1 MKVRRFMMRQYE
13 EMISLVDIDIRE
25 EDKKV
30 CKRYISIMNGI
41 KIIYFILL
49 IILLFL
55 IFMSF
60 TDNSLLMEK
69 YRQFDSIIML
79 LLVFIFFLYYS
90 NKKRFGKKTSEILQ
104 SQCDPK
110 HMISLYGALTAYA
123 KSEKGW
129 GVHFYN
135 MGCVFYYVGRIEDAK
150 KIVWLMDKYLVTER
164 DLFLRRLLSTHIDYF
179 EKNQEEL
186 QRDCEIL
193 TSLSR
198 TIKLNKIM
206 KFFLNVALSQF
217 TSLNLE
223 QQGRYD
229 EMYDLYQ
236 SSNSYY
242 NSMLVEVMKNYHM
255 YQAARQM
262 EKNELAEVHRQF
274 VLKNGG
280 TLWYKAD
287 LENEG

>member
-1 MKVRRFMMRQYE
+1 
-13 EMISLVDIDIRE
+13 
-25 EDKKV
+25 
-30 CKRYISIMNGI
+30 
-41 KIIYFILL
+41 
-49 IILLFL
+49 
-55 IFMSF
+55 
-60 TDNSLLMEK
+60 
-69 YRQFDSIIML
+69 
-79 LLVFIFFLYYS
+79 
-90 NKKRFGKKTSEILQ
+90 
-104 SQCDPK
+104 
-110 HMISLYGALTAYA
+110 
-123 KSEKGW
+123 
-129 GVHFYN
+129 
-135 MGCVFYYVGRIEDAK
+135 
-150 KIVWLMDKYLVTER
+150 
-164 DLFLRRLLSTHIDYF
+164 
-179 EKNQEEL
+179 
-186 QRDCEIL
+186 
-193 TSLSR
+193 
-198 TIKLNKIM
+198 M

-242 NSMLVEVMKNYHM
+242 NSMLVEVMKNYYM